1 MQALSICLMCG
12 CCVYWSWG
20 VVRVVTPTNNPASRL
35 IHHEWRACT
44 AGRQGRT
51 ERDAVRRDGRG
62 HHRHRDCAGL
72 RETALLG
79 KEKLGLFMLFGTE
92 QRNYTDGCWRF
103 FSLGIVCTGILGL
116 STRFWFDN
124 CWAKIFLMLKY
135 FCCAWRRDCRL
146 TEMRVARGW
155 QGCGKSWQS
164 VAILA
169 NSAPATSDGRQFCI
183 MNTIWINANENKTGG
198 KVIVKLIM
206 REHNIDVNSINE
218 VSRANM
224 SYAYVYI

>member
-92 QRNYTDGCWRF
+92 QRNNTDGCWRF
-103 FSLGIVCTGILGL
+103 FSLEIVCTGLLRL
-116 STRFWFDN
+116 SIRFWFDN
-124 CWAKIFLMLKY
+124 CWVQIFLMLKY
-135 FCCAWRRDCRL
+135 FLLCVKTRL
-146 TEMRVARGW
+146 SVDWDESGKRLARVW
-155 QGCGKSWQS
+155 QI
-164 VAILA
+164 VAIGGNPGQLSSGNLGWTA
-169 NSAPATSDGRQFCI
+169 VPYYEYYLNQREQNRRQ
-183 MNTIWINANENKTGG
+183 
-198 KVIVKLIM
+198 
-206 REHNIDVNSINE
+206 S
-218 VSRANM
+218 S
-224 SYAYVYI
+224 